1 MLLTLDN
8 LAHRYHCLPS
18 EALDRATT
26 FDLKVLDASAK
37 YSNHQ
42 HELANERETGKKPI
56 PKLSTEQ
63 MLNMIKEARGEKA

>member
-26 FDLKVLDASAK
+26 FDLHVLDASAK
-37 YSNHQ
+37 YINYQ
-42 HELANERETGKKPI
+42 REAADGSAPGKAQK
-56 PKLSTEQ
+56 KLSTEE
-63 MLNMIKEARGEKA
+63 MLGMIARARGQEV